1 MTNDT
6 NIGSEGE
13 IFADGPPFVLPVSGG
28 LPPLVHL
35 IEDHSTV
42 EPGEASRAELS
53 VRNISGIVESY
64 DLTVLG
70 PAAPWVEVIPTAL
83 SLFPGDEG
91 TAVVTFRPPL
101 SSSVVAGDYI
111 VGVRAMSHVT
121 RECTASDEILVSV
134 SPFHR
139 FATDISR
146 TTFAV
151 RTKAKSQ
158 IRIINQGNSTVTFR
172 ITAVDPEDYVHIV
185 IPQREVTLAPGES
198 VWVPILGKMAPR
210 IFGSSNDT
218 RTITATITAYP
229 DALST
234 APLLDVD
241 PVEQRINILHKPFIR
256 LRLGLFGR
264 LVLLIAILALIAAF
278 VFARILDNTP
288 PEAVGAPPVPQAFRA
303 TLNDANQ
310 PVLTWDAAAGANQYS
325 IYGIGTAGDPPPS
338 AAPAPPVAST
348 PALATPAASPA
359 ASPVLAPRDS
369 LVIVPAVAT
378 SAPAATTPATAS
390 PSPSTSLPSL
400 TGGNL
405 ESPVCDNCTEIATV
419 DAGTTRYVVEKP
431 VPGENCYRIAAK
443 VGQTQS
449 LYSPATCIIVPATNV
464 LDTDG
469 DGIADAPDANGDGIP
484 ETTDS
489 NGDGIPDA
497 PGDANGDGQTDA
509 GAAPAAPA
517 APAVIAPCPPVKPKA
532 RAASTTTIAILWKK
546 ATKPPKGM
554 TAPDPAASATPAAPT
569 GGKDAAGSST
579 ADTSNVCD
587 PAKAIT
593 GWTVQ
598 RQIFTGWSDISPEA
612 KADDTAIEIPDLTAN
627 TEYCFRMRAKAAD
640 ANSVYSKKFCT
651 MTLPEIDPAPSP
663 TETSPSATP
672 SPTASASAA
681 AGSRSS
687 GNLVP

>member
-6 NIGSEGE
+6 SIGSEGE
-13 IFADGPPFVLPVSGG
+13 LAADGPPFVLPVRGG

-53 VRNISGIVESY
+53 VRNVSGVVESY
-64 DLTVLG
+64 DLSVLG
-70 PAAPWVEVIPTAL
+70 PAEPWVEVLPTAL

-101 SSSVVAGDYI
+101 TSSVVAGDYV

-121 RECTASDEILVSV
+121 RECTASDEILVTV
-134 SPFHR
+134 SPFYR
-139 FATDISR
+139 YATDISR

-151 RTKAKSQ
+151 RTKAKTQ
-158 IRIINQGNSTVTFR
+158 IQIINQGNATTTFR
-172 ITAVDPEDYVHIV
+172 ISAVDPEGYIRIV

-198 VWVPILGKMAPR
+198 VWIPISGKMAPR

-218 RTITATITAYP
+218 RTITAKITAYRDP
-229 DALST
+229 EST
-234 APLLDVD
+234 SPLVDVE

-278 VFARILDNTP
+278 IFARILDNTP
-288 PEAVGAPPVPQAFRA
+288 PEAVGAPPVPQVFRA
-303 TLNDANQ
+303 TLNDADQ
-310 PVLTWDAAAGANQYS
+310 PILTWQASPGATQYS
-325 IYGIGTAGDPPPS
+325 IYGIGTAGDPQPSTPATPPV
-338 AAPAPPVAST
+338 APAPAV
-348 PALATPAASPA
+348 ASPA
-359 ASPVLAPRDS
+359 ANPVLASRDS
-369 LVIVPAVAT
+369 LIILPAVDT
-378 SAPAATTPATAS
+378 SAPPAIA
-390 PSPSTSLPSL
+390 
-400 TGGNL
+400 GGNL
-405 ESPVCDNCTEIATV
+405 ESPVCENCTEIATV
-419 DAGTTRYVVEKP
+419 DSGTTRFVVEKP

-443 VGQTQS
+443 VGETQS
-449 LYSPATCIIVPATNV
+449 LYSPQTCIIVPATAA

-469 DGIADAPDANGDGIP
+469 DGVADAPDANGDGIP

-489 NGDGIPDA
+489 NGDGVPDA
-497 PGDANGDGQTDA
+497 PGDANGDGQMDS

-517 APAVIAPCPPVKPKA
+517 AAPAIAPCPPVKTKA

-546 ATKPPKGM
+546 AVKPPKGM
-554 TAPDPAASATPAAPT
+554 TAPDPAATTAPVTPT
-569 GGKDAAGSST
+569 EGKDAATTST

-587 PAKAIT
+587 PAKEVT

-598 RQIFTGWSDISPEA
+598 RKIFSGWSDISPEA
-612 KADDTAIEIPDLTAN
+612 KPEDTAIEVTDLTAN

-640 ANSVYSKKFCT
+640 ASSIYSKQFCT
-651 MTLPEIDPAPSP
+651 MTLPEIDPAP
-663 TETSPSATP
+663 TSSEAAPSAA
-672 SPTASASAA
+672 PTSSASPE

>member
-1 MTNDT
+1 MSL
-6 NIGSEGE
+6 GSEGE
-13 IFADGPPFVLPVSGG
+13 LAADGPPFILPVSGG

-53 VRNISGIVESY
+53 VRNVSGIVESY

-70 PAAPWVEVIPTAL
+70 PAEPWVEVLPTAL

-101 SSSVVAGDYI
+101 TSNVVAGDYV
-111 VGVRAMSHVT
+111 VGIRAMSHVT
-121 RECTASDEILVSV
+121 RECTASDEILVTV
-134 SPFHR
+134 SPFYR
-139 FATDISR
+139 YAADISR

-151 RTKAKSQ
+151 RTKAKTQ
-158 IRIINQGNSTVTFR
+158 IQIVNQGNATTTYR
-172 ITAVDPEDYVHIV
+172 ISAVDPEGYIRVV
-185 IPQREVTLAPGES
+185 VPQKEVTLAPGES

-210 IFGSSNDT
+210 IFGSANDT
-218 RTITATITAYP
+218 RTIIAKITAFKDP
-229 DALST
+229 ESHS
-234 APLLDVD
+234 PLVDVE

-264 LVLLIAILALIAAF
+264 LVLLITILALIAAF

-288 PEAVGAPPVPQAFRA
+288 PEAVGAPSVPQAFRA

-310 PVLTWDAAAGANQYS
+310 PILTWEASPGATQYS

-338 AAPAPPVAST
+338 TPATPPVASA
-348 PALATPAASPA
+348 PAVATPTAA
-359 ASPVLAPRDS
+359 PVLAPRDS
-369 LVIVPAVAT
+369 IVILPAVAT
-378 SAPAATTPATAS
+378 SAPPALA
-390 PSPSTSLPSL
+390 
-400 TGGNL
+400 GGNL

-419 DAGTTRYVVEKP
+419 DTGTTRYVVEKP

-443 VGQTQS
+443 VGETQS
-449 LYSPATCIIVPATNV
+449 LYSPRTCIIVPATAT

-469 DGIADAPDANGDGIP
+469 DGVADAPDANGDGIP
-484 ETTDS
+484 ETADS
-489 NGDGIPDA
+489 NGDGVPDA
-497 PGDANGDGQTDA
+497 PGDANGDGQMDT

-517 APAVIAPCPPVKPKA
+517 AAPAIAPCPPIKTKA

-546 ATKPPKGM
+546 AVKPPKGM
-554 TAPDPAASATPAAPT
+554 TAPDPAASVNPAAPT
-569 GGKDAAGSST
+569 EGKDAAAGAST
-579 ADTSNVCD
+579 SDTSNVCD
-587 PAKAIT
+587 PAKEIT

-598 RQIFTGWSDISPEA
+598 RQIFTGWSDITPEA
-612 KADDTAIEIPDLTAN
+612 KPDDTAIEITDLTPN
-627 TEYCFRMRAKAAD
+627 TEYCFRMRATAAD
-640 ANSVYSKKFCT
+640 ANSIYSKKFCT
-651 MTLPEIDPAPSP
+651 MTLPEIDPAPSSSVAAP
-663 TETSPSATP
+663 IATP
-672 SPTASASAA
+672 TPIESPA

>member
-1 MTNDT
+1 MSNDT

-13 IFADGPPFVLPVSGG
+13 ILADGPPFVLPVSGG

-53 VRNISGIVESY
+53 VRNVSGIVESY

-70 PAAPWVEVIPTAL
+70 PAAPWVEVNPTAL

-101 SSSVVAGDYI
+101 TSSVVAGEYI
-111 VGVRAMSHVT
+111 VGIRAMSHVT
-121 RECTASDEILVSV
+121 RECTASDEILVTV
-134 SPFHR
+134 LPFHR

-158 IRIINQGNSTVTFR
+158 IRIINQGNSTVTYR
-172 ITAVDPEDYVHIV
+172 ISAVDPEGYIRIV
-185 IPQREVTLAPGES
+185 IPQKEVTLAPGES
-198 VWVPILGKMAPR
+198 IWIPITGKMAPR

-218 RTITATITAYP
+218 RTITATITAYA
-229 DALST
+229 DNGT
-234 APLLDVD
+234 TTPLLDVE

-278 VFARILDNTP
+278 VFSRILDNTP
-288 PEAVGAPPVPQAFRA
+288 PEAVGAPTVPASFRA
-303 TLNDANQ
+303 TLNDADQ
-310 PVLTWDAAAGANQYS
+310 PVLTWDAAAGATQYS
-325 IYGIGTAGDPPPS
+325 IYGIGKAGDPAPS
-338 AAPAPPVAST
+338 AAAT
-348 PALATPAASPA
+348 PPAASAPA
-359 ASPVLAPRDS
+359 VATPVATPVLASRDT
-369 LVIVPAVAT
+369 LVIIPAVAT
-378 SAPAATTPATAS
+378 SAPSIAPAVSAS
-390 PSPSTSLPSL
+390 PSAAPSLPTL

-405 ESPVCDNCTEIATV
+405 ESPVCENCTEIATV
-419 DAGTTRYVVEKP
+419 DSGTTRYVVEKP

-443 VGQTQS
+443 VGDTQS
-449 LYSPATCIIVPATNV
+449 LFSPATCIIVPATNV

-469 DGIADAPDANGDGIP
+469 DGVADAPDANGDGVP
-484 ETTDS
+484 ETADS
-489 NGDGIPDA
+489 NGDGVPDA
-497 PGDANGDGQTDA
+497 PGDADGDGQTDA

-517 APAVIAPCPPVKPKA
+517 APAAIAPCPPIKTKA
-532 RAASTTTIAILWKK
+532 KAASTSTIAILWKK

-554 TAPDPAASATPAAPT
+554 EAPDPTASTEPAAPT
-569 GGKDAAGSST
+569 GGKDSADPAT

-587 PAKAIT
+587 PAKEIT

-598 RQIFTGWSDISPEA
+598 RKIFSGWSDISPEA
-612 KADDTAIEIPDLTAN
+612 KPDDTAIEVPDLTAN

-640 ANSVYSKKFCT
+640 ASSIYTKKFCT
-651 MTLPEIDPAPSP
+651 MTLPEIDPAPSATDASPAATP
-663 TETSPSATP
+663 TPSAT
-672 SPTASASAA
+672 ASS
-681 AGSRSS
+681 GSRSS